1 MFYGS
6 AAVEWGRMAGFD
18 EGVEGL
24 VDYDE
29 SGVDRTLIRWA
40 LSMTPE
46 ERLSVLQDCVNSIE
60 SIREENAKV

>member
-1 MFYGS
+1 
-6 AAVEWGRMAGFD
+6 MAGFD